1 MRINLSRF
9 RSLAAAIVLAVVAAG
24 NSASAN
30 NIYTGP
36 SGGDWGTDANWSL
49 GYAPDAGLSDLH
61 TSVNINGEVF
71 VTDAQDGTSANG
83 VLCVGDAAAGG
94 TTITLNNVNSYL
106 TVVNGT
112 LFGTAQQG
120 ANGPATLNLSAG
132 TWDQTGNFEFG
143 HQYSATVNQTGGQML
158 ISNTLRYNVA
168 AAGATSTYDLYGGVL
183 TTANIVSTAGATGIL
198 DFGGMGTLQIG
209 NDANG
214 GPWDYADL
222 TGIANLTV
230 QVEGS
235 AVHTAADFT
244 FTQVTVGVDDYTEIS
259 LATDA
264 PSVTITNPASDSVT
278 VDNSV
283 TSTNI
288 SGTGVNLAGD
298 VSWTNDLT
306 GASGT
311 ATAGATWTIS
321 GIALSVGAN
330 DITVTGTNTSGTAT
344 NDSVTITRQAAGA
357 PTVSITDP
365 SGNVTVDNSV
375 TSTNISGTGVN
386 LAGDVSWTN
395 DLTGASGTAT
405 AGATWAINGVTLAV
419 GANDITVS
427 GTNATGT
434 ATNDSVT
441 ITRQAP
447 VGLSITDGSFE
458 NVAGPVGPIGLQNLA
473 DWTQESTF
481 ETSGVNIQD
490 ASMPSGEATD
500 GARVLRLAS
509 DNPGTPAY
517 VGAVYQN
524 LGTFVAGD
532 TYTFSGDY
540 FREAGSEP
548 FQFGV
553 ELRKGSAT
561 GTILASYSDT
571 LNAVGS
577 GAFSGTDLRYTA
589 FAGDDGQDAYLRIFT
604 VASSTASG
612 DVRGGADNI
621 QLVTAPPRGT
631 LFSFR

>member
-1 MRINLSRF
+1 M
-9 RSLAAAIVLAVVAAG
+9 
-24 NSASAN
+24 
-30 NIYTGP
+30 
-36 SGGDWGTDANWSL
+36 
-49 GYAPDAGLSDLH
+49 
-61 TSVNINGEVF
+61 
-71 VTDAQDGTSANG
+71 
-83 VLCVGDAAAGG
+83 
-94 TTITLNNVNSYL
+94 
-106 TVVNGT
+106 
-112 LFGTAQQG
+112 
-120 ANGPATLNLSAG
+120 
-132 TWDQTGNFEFG
+132 
-143 HQYSATVNQTGGQML
+143 
-158 ISNTLRYNVA
+158 
-168 AAGATSTYDLYGGVL
+168 
-183 TTANIVSTAGATGIL
+183 
-198 DFGGMGTLQIG
+198 
-209 NDANG
+209 
-214 GPWDYADL
+214 
-222 TGIANLTV
+222 
-230 QVEGS
+230 
-235 AVHTAADFT
+235 
-244 FTQVTVGVDDYTEIS
+244 
-259 LATDA
+259 
-264 PSVTITNPASDSVT
+264 
-278 VDNSV
+278 

-311 ATAGATWTIS
+311 ATAGATWAIS

-330 DITVTGTNTSGTAT
+330 DISVTGTNASGTAT
-344 NDSVTITRQAAGA
+344 SDSVTITRQ
-357 PTVSITDP
+357 PPPPSLTITDP

-375 TSTNISGTGVN
+375 SSTNVSGTGAN